1 MSVPNK
7 FQIQLDYDASQLL
20 VQNGVAFTR
29 DTVERPKQL
38 AITLSFRDIVLW
50 IFSDGAAFIG
60 PGLDH
65 RLDVRDFRN
74 LTELKNASLAFLREQ
89 LPNA

>member
-20 VQNGVAFTR
+20 IQNKVAFTR
-29 DTVERPKQL
+29 DTAERPKQL
-38 AITLSFRDIVLW
+38 AITLSFKDMVLW

-65 RLDVRDFRN
+65 RLDARDFKN
-74 LTELKNASLAFLREQ
+74 LTELKDASLAFLRE
-89 LPNA
+89 LLAKA